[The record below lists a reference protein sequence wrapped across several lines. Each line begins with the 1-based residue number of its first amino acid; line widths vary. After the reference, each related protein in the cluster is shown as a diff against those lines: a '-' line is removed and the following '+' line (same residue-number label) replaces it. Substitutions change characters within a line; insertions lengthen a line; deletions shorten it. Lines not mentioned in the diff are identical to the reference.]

1 MPRTELT
8 PKSGSDIDHRK
19 AILSLRWLLVILAS
33 YLTLFSYVGTELFPF
48 VFGFALAFS
57 ASNFALML
65 IPRTQ
70 FLTRRARA
78 LISVLDFFFV
88 SATLYLLRVP
98 EDYLYVTFAAIFI
111 LALIWRYLRVVLHR
125 LASAPS
131 VGSGRVFDRTRRFQ
145 DRIRESCRETSQ
157 P

>member
-1 MPRTELT
+1 MPRTELK
-8 PKSGSDIDHRK
+8 PKSGSEIDHRK

-33 YLTLFSYVGTELFPF
+33 YLTLFSYLGTELFPF

-57 ASNFALML
+57 ASNFVLML

-70 FLTRRARA
+70 FLTRGVRV

-98 EDYLYVTFAAIFI
+98 EDYLYVTFAAKI
-111 LALIWRYLRVVLHR
+111 
-125 LASAPS
+125 
-131 VGSGRVFDRTRRFQ
+131 GRA
-145 DRIRESCRETSQ
+145 SCRERVL
-157 P
+157 

>member
-1 MPRTELT
+1 MPLTELK

-33 YLTLFSYVGTELFPF
+33 YLTLFSYLGTELFPF
-48 VFGFALAFS
+48 VFGSALSFS

-70 FLTRRARA
+70 FLTREVRV

-88 SATLYLLRVP
+88 SATLYFLRVP
-98 EDYLYVTFAAIFI
+98 EDYLYVNFASIFI
-111 LALIWRYLRVVLHR
+111 LALSWRALPLVL
-125 LASAPS
+125 
-131 VGSGRVFDRTRRFQ
+131 F
-145 DRIRESCRETSQ
+145 
-157 P
+157 